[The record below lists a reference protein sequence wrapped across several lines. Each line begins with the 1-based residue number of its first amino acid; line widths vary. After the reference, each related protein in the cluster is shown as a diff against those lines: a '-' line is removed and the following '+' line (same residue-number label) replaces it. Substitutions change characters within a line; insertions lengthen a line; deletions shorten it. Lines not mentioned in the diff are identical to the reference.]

1 MPTSIDLRP
10 LTNEQAVQL
19 RHDLALVDERLQDIA
34 TLMRVCC
41 GEESQA
47 FARAEETTAAL
58 QRLKWE
64 LERTKLLKQ
73 AMFQTQ
79 AS

>member
-10 LTNEQAVQL
+10 ITDEQAVQL
-19 RHDLALVDERLQDIA
+19 SNDLALVEERLQDIA
-34 TLMRVCC
+34 ILMRVCY
-41 GEESQA
+41 GEDSQA

-64 LERTKLLKQ
+64 LERTTPPKQ
-73 AMFQTQ
+73 A
-79 AS
+79 AGSA